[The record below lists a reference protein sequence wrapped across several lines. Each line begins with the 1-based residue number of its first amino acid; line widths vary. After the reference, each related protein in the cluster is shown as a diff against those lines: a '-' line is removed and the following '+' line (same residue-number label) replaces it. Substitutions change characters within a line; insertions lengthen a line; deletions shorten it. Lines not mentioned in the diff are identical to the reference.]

1 VTHYVEFQNT
11 TVKYNLESTT
21 VSLDEVYFP
30 SMTVCNMNILRRS
43 FIGAILED
51 EGISKLGV
59 EFGELK
65 KLIYSVFI
73 FGGDYTPSDRDN
85 EIIQSNIKDVYSMF
99 SYILSI
105 IQRSYSDAKIIA
117 NQDGLNLVF
126 GFAFSLFY
134 LIFLMTDL

>member
-1 VTHYVEFQNT
+1 MTHCVEFQNT

-43 FIGAILED
+43 FIGAILKDED
-51 EGISKLGV
+51 VSKLGV

-85 EIIQSNIKDVYSMF
+85 EIIQSNIEIFTNSRF
-99 SYILSI
+99 SYLFTI
-105 IQRSYSDAKIIA
+105 IQTPCFEAKLIT
-117 NQDGLNLVF
+117 NQDDLNLVF
-126 GFAFSLFY
+126 CFFHDIQHLVEKSF
-134 LIFLMTDL
+134 

>member
-1 VTHYVEFQNT
+1 MTHYVEFQNT

-85 EIIQSNIKDVYSMF
+85 EIIQSNIKHVYSMF

-105 IQRSYSDAKIIA
+105 IQRSYFDAKIIA
-117 NQDGLNLVF
+117 NQYGLNLVCF
-126 GFAFSLFY
+126 
-134 LIFLMTDL
+134 

>member
-1 VTHYVEFQNT
+1 MTHYVEFQNT

>member
-1 VTHYVEFQNT
+1 MNIYSEFRNA
-11 TVKYNLESTT
+11 TVKYNLESPT

-43 FIGAILED
+43 FIEAILKD
-51 EGISKLGV
+51 EAISKLGV

-85 EIIQSNIKDVYSMF
+85 KVIESN
-99 SYILSI
+99 
-105 IQRSYSDAKIIA
+105 QC
-117 NQDGLNLVF
+117 G
-126 GFAFSLFY
+126 
-134 LIFLMTDL
+134 